1 MFFGP
6 SDSTIR
12 NLACAQGC
20 LLSLFLWGRSGE
32 VHPGIWDPSSLPG
45 MEPEPLHLKHGVNCG
60 MAGKS
65 LL

>member
-12 NLACAQGC
+12 NLACAQRY
-20 LLSLFLWGRSGE
+20 LQLLFLWGRSRE
-32 VHPGIWDPSSLPG
+32 VRPEVLDPSYQPG
-45 MEPEPLHLKHGVNCG
+45 LEPEPLHLKHGVNHG
-60 MAGKS
+60 PAGKS